1 VVRFRPCSFE
11 EPPLIAL
18 DPVTGAVMA
27 FLVGAG
33 LMLNGL
39 GLAGAVVILTWGH
52 WGQNDGEN

>member
-1 VVRFRPCSFE
+1 MVRFRPCSFG

-18 DPVTGAVMA
+18 DPVTGAVMT

-33 LMLNGL
+33 MMLNGL
-39 GLAGAVVILTWGH
+39 GLAGVAVMLWGH

>member
-1 VVRFRPCSFE
+1 ME
-11 EPPLIAL
+11 AGPPLIAL

-27 FLVGAG
+27 FLVGVG